1 MEDLLSVI
9 ETSSENDSEN
19 NDVIETNSHKNPPK
33 IIYDNLN
40 IIDYYTVEIDYEY
53 EKRLGENLCE
63 AFVISGLSKDKSE
76 YIQNSFEYRAICKH
90 SECSIFPAVK
100 PSILYKFPNA
110 DSKHLEITN
119 SVILFIFMN
128 DV

>member
-1 MEDLLSVI
+1 MEHLISVI

-19 NDVIETNSHKNPPK
+19 NDVIESISDKDHHK
-33 IIYDNLN
+33 IINDNIK
-40 IIDYYTVEIDYEY
+40 IIDYYTIEIDYEY

-90 SECSIFPAVK
+90 SDCSIFPAVK
-100 PSILYKFPNA
+100 PSILYKFPNS

-119 SVILFIFMN
+119 SVMISIFIYI
-128 DV
+128 